1 LAVISFHSLEDRI
14 VKRFILRHAKAP
26 PANRRLPMV
35 EDFVPV
41 LRAIGDAQRAEAD
54 ELASNPRARSAVL
67 RVAEKLG
74 MENGDLGIG
83 ESETGV
89 RTGHRPPRGAGFS
102 PFPTPHSPFP
112 ASAGGQA

>member
-1 LAVISFHSLEDRI
+1 
-14 VKRFILRHAKAP
+14 
-26 PANRRLPMV
+26 MV

-74 MENGDLGIG
+74 MENGELGIG
-83 ESETGV
+83 ES
-89 RTGHRPPRGAGFS
+89 AGREHAQLGTSSGTRFS
-102 PFPTPHSPFP
+102 PFPISYSPFP
-112 ASAGGQA
+112 VSAAGQA